1 VSENQVAPR
10 AERVEL
16 EVEIER
22 AETMPAGTYQ
32 AVNISKS
39 GLCLR
44 ASVPEQIG
52 GFVAVKFPLEGAE
65 VSVYAEVIWCKKD
78 PAHGPSA
85 HRIGLR
91 FVVIGQREQR
101 LIDEFVAARVRSA
114 S

>member
-1 VSENQVAPR
+1 MSENQVAPR

-22 AETMPAGTYQ
+22 AETMPAGTYT
-32 AVNISKS
+32 AVNISKG

-52 GFVAVKFPLEGAE
+52 GFVAVKFPLDGDE

-78 PAHGPSA
+78 PANGASA

-91 FVVIGQREQR
+91 FVVIGQREQH
-101 LIDEFVAARVRSA
+101 LIEEFVAARIRNA

>member
-1 VSENQVAPR
+1 MSQNQAAPR

-22 AETMPAGTYQ
+22 AETMPTGRYEAIN
-32 AVNISKS
+32 VSKG

-52 GFVAVKFPLEGAE
+52 GFVAVKFPLNE
-65 VSVYAEVIWCKKD
+65 VEISVYAEVIWCKRD
-78 PAHGPSA
+78 PSQGPSV

-91 FVVIGQREQR
+91 FVVIGQREQH
-101 LIDEFVAARVRSA
+101 LIEDFVAARIPNA